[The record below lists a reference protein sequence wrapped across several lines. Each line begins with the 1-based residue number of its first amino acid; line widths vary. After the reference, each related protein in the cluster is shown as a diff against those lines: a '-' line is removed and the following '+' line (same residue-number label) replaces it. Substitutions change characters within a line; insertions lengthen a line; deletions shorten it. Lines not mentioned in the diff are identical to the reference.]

1 MSRVCMIN
9 NDIDSI
15 FFYLNQ
21 AIEFAKGS
29 QQEEDITTPAKS
41 ALADIYIQTEKYE
54 KAATLLTR
62 HPRDD
67 ENWAYWHLGQHHI
80 DSAIYYFKRLL
91 ERPNWRG
98 RVEWIKE
105 LARLEEAN
113 GNLPTAFDWVKKL
126 NDAKDSLKAHSQI
139 EKTQKVKAL
148 HEYNQ
153 IKFERDE
160 IEKQSQI
167 KELALMLLSLLT
179 LLVLG
184 CVLFIWRKY
193 RDKKERELTQEK
205 LLRQE
210 EERKNRQSIEQIE
223 KNEQLIA
230 LLNLQL
236 QEAKG
241 RNDEAM
247 YEKLQRETQMLG
259 AENSRIKA
267 KQLHKQLMIA
277 ELQQSALFKRIKQ
290 KAGKEHFHLTEEEW
304 EQVEGLIDDAYD
316 QFTTRL
322 RILYGGITEYEL
334 RICYLLKIGI
344 PSVAIGIMLY
354 KSKAAIGMA
363 RQRLYKKLTG
373 KDGTAKQFNE
383 FIETF

>member
-1 MSRVCMIN
+1 
-9 NDIDSI
+9 
-15 FFYLNQ
+15 
-21 AIEFAKGS
+21 
-29 QQEEDITTPAKS
+29 
-41 ALADIYIQTEKYE
+41 
-54 KAATLLTR
+54 
-62 HPRDD
+62 
-67 ENWAYWHLGQHHI
+67 
-80 DSAIYYFKRLL
+80 
-91 ERPNWRG
+91 
-98 RVEWIKE
+98 
-105 LARLEEAN
+105 
-113 GNLPTAFDWVKKL
+113 
-126 NDAKDSLKAHSQI
+126 
-139 EKTQKVKAL
+139 
-148 HEYNQ
+148 
-153 IKFERDE
+153 
-160 IEKQSQI
+160 
-167 KELALMLLSLLT
+167 MLLSLLT

-241 RNDEAM
+241 RNDEEM

-277 ELQQSALFKRIKQ
+277 ELQQSVLFKRIKQ

>member
-1 MSRVCMIN
+1 MKVNRGLPSAILYLSILLGGLLSACNGAYPVQLTIADSLLAEGNFWMADSLMGAYKPTDADLRQNVRMYRHLLGLESRFVKGDLTSDDFSLADSLARYYKKRGGREWGLSQLIMGDLYKIGGDYPSALDCYLKTKQEAEERCDLVLQIWVNRALGNLYFTQRMLSECIGYYRNYYTISTQKHDTLRMAQSSFFMSRVCMIN

-160 IEKQSQI
+160 IETI
-167 KELALMLLSLLT
+167 
-179 LLVLG
+179 V
-184 CVLFIWRKY
+184 R
-193 RDKKERELTQEK
+193 
-205 LLRQE
+205 
-210 EERKNRQSIEQIE
+210 
-223 KNEQLIA
+223 
-230 LLNLQL
+230 
-236 QEAKG
+236 
-241 RNDEAM
+241 
-247 YEKLQRETQMLG
+247 
-259 AENSRIKA
+259 
-267 KQLHKQLMIA
+267 
-277 ELQQSALFKRIKQ
+277 
-290 KAGKEHFHLTEEEW
+290 
-304 EQVEGLIDDAYD
+304 
-316 QFTTRL
+316 
-322 RILYGGITEYEL
+322 
-334 RICYLLKIGI
+334 
-344 PSVAIGIMLY
+344 
-354 KSKAAIGMA
+354 
-363 RQRLYKKLTG
+363 
-373 KDGTAKQFNE
+373 
-383 FIETF
+383 